1 MRENNLI
8 KKEKILR
15 LPSWIKFPISKAS
28 EFEKIQTLI
37 KKSNIHTICEEARC
51 PNRAECYASGTA
63 TFLLGGSI
71 CSRSC
76 AFCQV
81 NKGRP
86 SSINIDECTQVAE
99 AVKVLNLKYVVLT
112 SVARDDLPDHGA
124 NLFISTIDEIRK
136 IDSTIKIEVLTPDLW
151 GGGKNFDETNKLQ
164 TERLKMILEKDPI
177 CFNHNLETVERLQKE
192 VRRGANYKKSLS
204 LLKKSKD
211 IAPHIQTKSG
221 IMLGLGETLDE
232 IKNTIYDLKKID
244 CDQIT
249 IGQYLRPSFNHLAV
263 KKYWDPSEF
272 EYLYRFSKEL
282 GFKKVSSGPLVRSRY
297 HAGKLSSIKESFF
310 SSLFNME
317 IHSPFI
323 SVPAPPQTNL
333 NKRSTGLEPTSL
345 TILNPIN
352 LKYLT
357 SFLLYPSLSKIAKS
371 LTLLLDFF
379 SIAQA
384 IVVAHI
390 NSETKAG
397 ALLRILNVSS

>member
-1 MRENNLI
+1 MGQNNLT
-8 KKEKILR
+8 KQEKILR

-51 PNRAECYASGTA
+51 PNRAECYALGTA

-86 SSINIDECTQVAE
+86 SSINKDECIQVAE

-124 NLFISTIDEIRK
+124 NLFISTINEIRK
-136 IDSTIKIEVLTPDLW
+136 IDSKIKIEVLTPDLW
-151 GGGKNFDETNKLQ
+151 GGGRNLDETNNLQ

-232 IKNTIYDLKKID
+232 IKQTIYDLKKID

-249 IGQYLRPSFNHLAV
+249 IGQYLRPSLNHLSV
-263 KKYWDPSEF
+263 KKYWNPSEF

-282 GFKKVSSGPLVRSRY
+282 GFKKVSSGPLVRSSY
-297 HAGKLSSIKESFF
+297 HAG
-310 SSLFNME
+310 
-317 IHSPFI
+317 
-323 SVPAPPQTNL
+323 
-333 NKRSTGLEPTSL
+333 
-345 TILNPIN
+345 
-352 LKYLT
+352 
-357 SFLLYPSLSKIAKS
+357 
-371 LTLLLDFF
+371 
-379 SIAQA
+379 
-384 IVVAHI
+384 
-390 NSETKAG
+390 
-397 ALLRILNVSS
+397 

>member
-1 MRENNLI
+1 
-8 KKEKILR
+8 
-15 LPSWIKFPISKAS
+15 
-28 EFEKIQTLI
+28 
-37 KKSNIHTICEEARC
+37 
-51 PNRAECYASGTA
+51 
-63 TFLLGGSI
+63 
-71 CSRSC
+71 
-76 AFCQV
+76 
-81 NKGRP
+81 
-86 SSINIDECTQVAE
+86 
-99 AVKVLNLKYVVLT
+99 VKVLNLKYVVLT

-151 GGGKNFDETNKLQ
+151 GGGKNLDETNYLQ

-249 IGQYLRPSFNHLAV
+249 IGQYLRPSLNHLAV

-282 GFKKVSSGPLVRSRY
+282 GFKKVSSGPFVRSSF
-297 HAGKLSSIKESFF
+297 HA
-310 SSLFNME
+310 
-317 IHSPFI
+317 
-323 SVPAPPQTNL
+323 V
-333 NKRSTGLEPTSL
+333 
-345 TILNPIN
+345 
-352 LKYLT
+352 
-357 SFLLYPSLSKIAKS
+357 
-371 LTLLLDFF
+371 
-379 SIAQA
+379 
-384 IVVAHI
+384 
-390 NSETKAG
+390 
-397 ALLRILNVSS
+397 